1 MEKTDTGV
9 ISIGPVET
17 RPVATPKLT
26 SQAIAVIAENIKLAE
41 QLVSSVLEKDVD
53 YGQTPGTRGMGLW
66 DPGAAK
72 ICAAFSCYPD
82 HDVIF
87 HEETDQVISWMIQ
100 SKLVSHQMGKVVA
113 TGVGAASTR
122 ETKYKYRW
130 VPDPE
135 NYGYTPA
142 QIEDLKTKKRDG
154 ATTWRIQNP
163 EYGELVNTLLQM
175 AAKRSEV
182 DAAKNLPGVGS
193 ALRKLFGGGKL
204 ESEPDWPRFW
214 GQVKNI
220 GLTEEAVHTI
230 LKVTSM
236 KEWVGKGHTLDEA
249 IITLARTAFNIVK
262 TMQQKTKFGEERS
275 GKQEAPPAEAPEPLK
290 GKVPDDITED
300 DVAGLDSLYRLC
312 HIFWGM
318 QPLDVCKELG
328 YSTTA
333 DAAAGIDNTWN
344 AWLEIRGVKQPTE
357 KSATEEVP
365 WGG

>member
-9 ISIGPVET
+9 IPIEPIET
-17 RPVATPKLT
+17 LPVATPKLT
-26 SQAIAVIAENIKLAE
+26 SQAIAVISENIAMAE
-41 QLVSSVLEKDVD
+41 QLVSIVLEKDVD
-53 YGQTPGTRGMGLW
+53 YGHTPGTRGMGLW

-82 HDVIF
+82 HEVIF

-100 SKLVSHQMGKVVA
+100 SKLVSHQIGKVVA

-193 ALRKLFGGGKL
+193 ALRKLFEGGKL

-230 LKVTSM
+230 LKVSSM
-236 KEWVGKGHTLDEA
+236 KEWVGQGHTLDEA
-249 IITLARTAFNIVK
+249 IIALARTAFTIVK
-262 TMQQKTKFGEERS
+262 AMQQKTKFGEESSR
-275 GKQEAPPAEAPEPLK
+275 KQEAPPAEVPEPLK
-290 GKVPDDITED
+290 GKTPADITEG
-300 DVAGLDSLYRLC
+300 DVPGIDSLYQLC

-318 QPLDVCKELG
+318 QPLDACKELG
-328 YSTTA
+328 YSTA
-333 DAAAGIDNTWN
+333 AGAAAGIDNPWS
-344 AWLEIRGVKQPTE
+344 AWLEIKGLKQPEGPTE
-357 KSATEEVP
+357 
-365 WGG
+365 